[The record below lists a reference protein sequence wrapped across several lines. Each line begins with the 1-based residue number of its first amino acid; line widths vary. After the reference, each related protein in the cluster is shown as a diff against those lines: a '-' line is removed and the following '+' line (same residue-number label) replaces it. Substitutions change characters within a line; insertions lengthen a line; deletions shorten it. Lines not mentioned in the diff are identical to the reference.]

1 MKIALIGAPGA
12 GKSTIARFMAMYL
25 HLKHIECDVY
35 FWEGL
40 DLRERVIE
48 EIKSD
53 HWIVDGHI
61 SKINDIVFPEA
72 DKFIIIE
79 NLKLKSLFRTL
90 KRDWRNPTRAWYN
103 IQYYDK
109 MGRRREELIK
119 ELKATRKSDIHYL
132 DNFPDLTESKLAAF
146 CEDLKTTALKTK
158 KPSIKS

>member
-12 GKSTIARFMAMYL
+12 GKSTIARFMASYL

-35 FWEGL
+35 FWEGI
-40 DLRERVIE
+40 DLRERVSE

-53 HWIVDGHI
+53 RWIVDGHI
-61 SKINDIVFPEA
+61 SKISDIVFPEA
-72 DKFIIIE
+72 DKFVIID
-79 NLKLKSLFRTL
+79 NLRLKSLFRTI
-90 KRDWRNPTRAWYN
+90 KRDWKTPARAWYN

-119 ELKATRKSDIHYL
+119 ELKDTRKADILYL

-146 CEDLKTTALKTK
+146 CEDLKTAALKAK
-158 KPSIKS
+158 KPTIKR